1 MTPLVESI
9 LYASVGGVLI
19 GVAAL
24 IMLVFNGRIAGIS
37 GILGS
42 SLGPQAVREP
52 WRLGFVVGMI
62 GMGAAMT
69 LAYPSL
75 FPTELPRSMPLVIAA
90 GLFVGVG
97 TRLGSGCTSG
107 HGVCGIG
114 RLSPRSLAATG
125 TFMATGVAAV
135 AFVRFVLGG
144 S

>member
-1 MTPLVESI
+1 MNDLLISI
-9 LYASVGGVLI
+9 LYAAAGGVMI
-19 GVAAL
+19 GMASL

-37 GILGS
+37 GILGGIMNDPKS
-42 SLGPQAVREP
+42 AEA
-52 WRLGFVVGMI
+52 WRWAFVGSMVLTGVVL
-62 GMGAAMT
+62 AFAMPT
-69 LAYPSL
+69 R
-75 FPTELPRSMPLVIAA
+75 FPETLPRSTPLILAA

-97 TRLGSGCTSG
+97 TRMGSGCTSG

-144 S
+144 A